1 MTFVDLLWKDT
12 RRELRSKESLQAGLV
27 LVGLFFVLYLFA
39 MTDLQ
44 DPRLAAVALWTPIL
58 YSTAALSAR
67 GMATEVDRGTIQLLL
82 TAPQPRSDHGWS
94 RTIVNL
100 AASGLLTAFTVLL
113 AAVGFGFPLSPTI
126 GLIAL
131 LATIGLTVIG
141 TLAGSLAAQARARE
155 LLTPI
160 LIIPVA
166 APLLQ
171 AGISATLD
179 VLAGGDGSAGLL
191 LMLGYDVVAIG
202 IAWILWPF
210 ALEVD

>member
-1 MTFVDLLWKDT
+1 MALLNLLWKDA

-27 LVGLFFVLYLFA
+27 LVGLFFILYLFA
-39 MTDLQ
+39 LTDLNS
-44 DPRLAAVALWTPIL
+44 DRLATIALWTPIL
-58 YSTAALSAR
+58 YATAALSAR
-67 GMATEVDRGTIQLLL
+67 GMASEVDRGTIQLLL
-82 TAPQPRSDHGWS
+82 TAPVSRASHGWS

-100 AASGLLTAFTVLL
+100 ATAAILVAFTILL
-113 AAVGFGFPLSPTI
+113 AAVGFGFPLEPRI
-126 GLIAL
+126 WLIAG
-131 LATIGLTVIG
+131 LATVGLTVVG

-171 AGISATLD
+171 SGIAATLD

-191 LMLGYDVVAIG
+191 LMLGYDIIAIG

>member
-1 MTFVDLLWKDT
+1 MTFIDLLWKDT

-39 MTDLQ
+39 ITDLQ

-100 AASGLLTAFTVLL
+100 AASSLLTAFTVLL

>member
-39 MTDLQ
+39 ITDLQ